1 MLFEIKLLGEL
12 EKGEGVASGYELFP
26 TRNTSIPHHHSS
38 TLPWTIVDSRCSIF
52 TPHAAMIVEKRGR
65 VFDKVAGMSLQ
76 HVVDLTGREC
86 GGSSVLV
93 FQI

>member
-1 MLFEIKLLGEL
+1 MQFEIKLFGEM

-26 TRNTSIPHHHSS
+26 MRNASNTPPSQYNTS
-38 TLPWTIVDSRCSIF
+38 IVDSRCPIF
-52 TPHAAMIVEKRGR
+52 TPHAAMIVGKRGR

>member
-1 MLFEIKLLGEL
+1 
-12 EKGEGVASGYELFP
+12 
-26 TRNTSIPHHHSS
+26 
-38 TLPWTIVDSRCSIF
+38 
-52 TPHAAMIVEKRGR
+52 MIAGKRGR

-76 HVVDLTGREC
+76 HVVDLTGREG